1 MATLQPLIR
10 RLCIIGVG
18 LIGGSLARALRQ
30 AGAVG
35 EIVGGGRGE
44 DNLRTAVQLG
54 VIDRYHT
61 DLTQAVTGADVVMI
75 AVPLGAIEA
84 VLRVIAPHLDADAVL
99 TDAGSAKGSV
109 VADVERVYGA
119 IPPNFVPGHPIAGTE
134 QSGVAASFAT
144 LFQQRR
150 VILTPLAETAAA
162 AHQLIRR
169 MWELTGAEVV
179 DMGVRHHDA
188 VLAATSHL
196 PHLLAY
202 TLVDTLARLD
212 DRAEIFRYAAGGF
225 RDFTRIASSDP
236 QMWHDICIANRE
248 ELLAMIAVFNTD
260 LQRLAEAIRADDRA
274 AILSTFQRAKRARD
288 NLYLDAPCRTLTP
301 ND

>member
-1 MATLQPLIR
+1 MSAQPPLIQ

-18 LIGGSLARALRQ
+18 LIGGSLARALRE
-30 AGAVG
+30 AGEVG
-35 EIVGGGRGE
+35 EIVGCGRGE
-44 DNLRTAVQLG
+44 DNLRAAVRLG
-54 VIDRYHT
+54 VIDRYAT
-61 DLTQAVTGADVVMI
+61 DPAQAVAGADVVLI

-84 VLRVIAPHLDADAVL
+84 VLRAIAPHLAPDAVL

-109 VADVERVYGA
+109 VADIERVYGY
-119 IPPNFVPGHPIAGTE
+119 IPSNFVPGHPIAGTE
-134 QSGVAASFAT
+134 KSGVEASFAT
-144 LFQQRR
+144 LFRRRR

-169 MWELTGAEVV
+169 MWELSGAEVV

-196 PHLLAY
+196 PHMLAY

-236 QMWHDICIANRE
+236 RMWHDICVANRE
-248 ELLAMIAVFNTD
+248 QLVEMIGLFVAD
-260 LQRLAEAIRADDRA
+260 LERLAEAIRADDRA
-274 AILSTFQRAKRARD
+274 EVLATFQRAKRARD
-288 NLYLDAPCRTLTP
+288 NLYLE
-301 ND
+301 